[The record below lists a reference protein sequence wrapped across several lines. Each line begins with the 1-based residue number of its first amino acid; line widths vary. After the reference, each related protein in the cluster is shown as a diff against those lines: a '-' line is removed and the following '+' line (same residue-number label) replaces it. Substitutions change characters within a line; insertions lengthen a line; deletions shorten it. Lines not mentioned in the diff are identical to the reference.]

1 MSTTTMSKIAII
13 ILCAIIS
20 LSICSCTGPGM
31 GNVMQEVN
39 NITNFAGEVV
49 DLTSSLS
56 DPTITEEQLI
66 AKAEGLIHPDS
77 DLTLEG
83 FLNELKENEK
93 MQEIGSAQNVEV
105 VKMPELSDLAS
116 MIQYSE
122 ELGGNVY
129 NTEVELSVDGVPF
142 IIGITLFSNENG
154 MGIYGYNIQ

>member
-1 MSTTTMSKIAII
+1 MSTKTMSKIALL
-13 ILCAIIS
+13 ILCAIVTI
-20 LSICSCTGPGM
+20 SICSCTGPGM

-56 DPTITEEQLI
+56 DPTLTEEELI
-66 AKAEGLIHPDS
+66 TKVEGLIHPDS
-77 DLTLEG
+77 DLTLESVW
-83 FLNELKENEK
+83 NELQENEK
-93 MQEIGSAQNVEV
+93 IQEIGSAQNIEL

-116 MIQYSE
+116 LIQYDE
-122 ELGGNVY
+122 ELGGNIY
-129 NTEVELSVDGVPF
+129 QTEVELSVDGVPF

>member
-1 MSTTTMSKIAII
+1 MPTTTMSKIAII

-20 LSICSCTGPGM
+20 VSICSCTGPGM
-31 GNVMQEVN
+31 GNIMQEVN

-49 DLTSSLS
+49 DLTNSLS

-66 AKAEGLIHPDS
+66 AKAEELIHPDS

-83 FLNELKENEK
+83 FLNELQENEK
-93 MQEIGSAQNVEV
+93 MQEIGSAQNVEI